1 MTTTP
6 PEGAITPALPLETGA
21 ITPSHYRNL
30 QVDVPLRAEQVDF
43 LQYLLATER
52 NRLLR
57 QDSCALDLAEPGSWS
72 RNVDDLWSLFTW
84 LHDRNLAPEP

>member
-1 MTTTP
+1 MASTP
-6 PEGAITPALPLETGA
+6 PEGAITPAPPLETGV
-21 ITPSHYRNL
+21 ITPARYRSL

-57 QDSCALDLAEPGSWS
+57 QDPDALNFAAPGSWS

>member
-6 PEGAITPALPLETGA
+6 PEGAIPPAPALETGV
-21 ITPSHYRNL
+21 ITPSHYRSL

-43 LQYLLATER
+43 LQFLLATER
-52 NRLLR
+52 TRLLR
-57 QDSCALDLAEPGSWS
+57 QGPDALDVAAPGSWS

-84 LHDRNLAPEP
+84 LHDRNLDPEP

>member
-6 PEGAITPALPLETGA
+6 PEGAIAPAPPLGMGVM
-21 ITPSHYRNL
+21 TPSRYRNL
-30 QVDVPLRAEQVDF
+30 QIDVPLRAEQVDF
-43 LQYLLATER
+43 LQFLLATER
-52 NRLLR
+52 TRLLR
-57 QDSCALDLAEPGSWS
+57 QAPDALDVAAPGSWS